1 MEKYW
6 KNFLL
11 GRDED
16 DKKLYER
23 CGQYIWSWL
32 GDKFNIKIV
41 AYDKDYEHNPCY
53 FSEEGIMSCEDK
65 NVHLILLHCLL
76 TGELEINKLK

>member
-23 CGQYIWSWL
+23 CGQYIWS
-32 GDKFNIKIV
+32 
-41 AYDKDYEHNPCY
+41 
-53 FSEEGIMSCEDK
+53 
-65 NVHLILLHCLL
+65 
-76 TGELEINKLK
+76 